1 MTKKGHNRGC
11 VGYKNTLWGL
21 SAYRI
26 VAEIT
31 LIAKLA
37 SGKGERKLAISL
49 DAWRDD
55 FESDAR
61 LPAAQKV
68 HGFRFIFLKE
78 SPRPLPRPPRNKR
91 MCSEGQRYCAPVHMR
106 CKHSYYI
113 H

>member
-1 MTKKGHNRGC
+1 MTRKGHKRGC

-55 FESDAR
+55 FE
-61 LPAAQKV
+61 
-68 HGFRFIFLKE
+68 
-78 SPRPLPRPPRNKR
+78 
-91 MCSEGQRYCAPVHMR
+91 
-106 CKHSYYI
+106 
-113 H
+113 